1 MCKVSDYS
9 QVDMERE
16 YCFTGRTD
24 EEKSLVCPAV
34 MVLSNVAKREDGWK
48 SFKIERPLDFS
59 LMGMLAE
66 TFQSLAHSQIG
77 IFAIATYDTD
87 DILIKEENYQ
97 RALDL
102 LEEIGYQ
109 VV

>member
-1 MCKVSDYS
+1 MAHLL
-9 QVDMERE
+9 VDNIRAVDG
-16 YCFTGRTD
+16 YLCCTPNITVL
-24 EEKSLVCPAV
+24 LVCPAV